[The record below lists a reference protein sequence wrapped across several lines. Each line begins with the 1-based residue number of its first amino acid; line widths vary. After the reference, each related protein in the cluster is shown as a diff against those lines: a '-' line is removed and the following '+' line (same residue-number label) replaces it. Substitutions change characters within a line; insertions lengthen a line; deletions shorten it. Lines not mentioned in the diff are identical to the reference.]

1 MKPSELIKLK
11 KLLQQETKKRNRMNE
26 LFNNEII
33 QEFILLN
40 EINLNPPETDKYVI
54 LNELLKKFEITESN
68 GILVCIGN
76 YLPIREIIY
85 QETNCY
91 EKKVEFDNEY
101 IHYQKFKD
109 IETNRIYKAY
119 TDSYIQKSF
128 EKDSYYRYYLTPS
141 EYCYK
146 LFNKY
151 LVSELKEKY
160 TILNPYNTIKND
172 NGFNEVRKDYFITSI
187 EQGQTK
193 AKQLILKKYPQM
205 R

>member
-1 MKPSELIKLK
+1 MKKEELIKLK
-11 KLLQQETKKRNRMNE
+11 KTITQETNKRNRINE
-26 LFNNEII
+26 LFTNELI

-40 EINLNPPETDKYVI
+40 DINLNPPETDKYLM

-76 YLPIREIIY
+76 YLLTGDIIY
-85 QETNCY
+85 QETNWY
-91 EKKVEFDNEY
+91 EKKLEFDNKY
-101 IHYQKFKD
+101 IQYQKFKD

-119 TDSYIQKSF
+119 TDDYIQKCF
-128 EKDSYYRYYLTPS
+128 EKDSYYRYYPTPS
-141 EYCYK
+141 EYCHK
-146 LFNKY
+146 LYNRY